1 MFKIKKV
8 HIKRFRSIVDL
19 KLEIDQNNNFI
30 SICGE
35 NNAGKTNTFRAINI
49 FFNPYE
55 YDYKKDTPF
64 HKLEG
69 TRGGFVYPNIVIE
82 FNDENKTIIIERN
95 FNQNGY
101 SLSGQEISTNSVENE
116 LNTKQCEVY
125 LKKINFF
132 YIESINVSYPKL
144 INNLID
150 TVFEVA
156 FANTRFSGEKKAL
169 KEAYEKYT
177 EGLLEVLQRLSNEIN
192 PLFQEYKDNWQVE
205 FDLESDIKKFRDI
218 ITDDIEF
225 VINDSSNKHIESKG
239 SGLQRLAYI
248 LLHFKI
254 IEKLKNTILLID
266 EPDIF
271 LHQSLQK
278 TLNSHMQTIKNK
290 SQIFVTTHSP
300 VFIDS
305 YTLNNVFLLELEI
318 TGKYYKRRNRNYN
331 ELKTKIVDISGI
343 NGDHK
348 IKQYLGIDN
357 KDFDL
362 LSKYNILVEG
372 ESDIKYLRELGRF
385 FKFNIPNFIPLGGAD
400 NAERTLQFYNN
411 FYNEMDTKPNIIL
424 LLDND
429 YKGREI
435 YAKINKKLSQYPNL
449 NLKVQYVPNFLGNKE
464 ELKDKN
470 NEIEDF
476 IYPEIIVELV
486 NKILQKKSMT
496 KIGSRQIAE
505 KISKPAFRNSGILQ
519 LIDNEKNEKNQETGH
534 TISMS
539 SENVKKSMSNL
550 FNIEGSAKFIKLIEE
565 GNLQYPEVKEYV
577 KKLCEEW

>member
-1 MFKIKKV
+1 MIKIKKL
-8 HIKRFRSIVDL
+8 HIKRFRSIMDL
-19 KLEIDQNNNFI
+19 KLEIDQDNNFI
-30 SICGE
+30 TVCGE
-35 NNAGKTNTFRAINI
+35 NNAGKTNTFRAMNI
-49 FFNPYE
+49 FFNPSE
-55 YDYKKDTPF
+55 YNYKKDTPF

-69 TRGGFVYPNIVIE
+69 TQGGSVYPNIIVE
-82 FNDENKTIIIERN
+82 FEEGSKTTIIERN
-95 FNQNGY
+95 FEKNEF
-101 SLSGQEISTNSVENE
+101 SLLGKEVSSDSSEKQ
-116 LNTKQCEVY
+116 LDTKQCEVF
-125 LKKINFF
+125 LKKVNFF

-156 FANTRFSGEKKAL
+156 FAKTRFSGGKKAL

-177 EGLLEVLQRLSNEIN
+177 EGLLEVLQTLSNEIN

-205 FDLESDIKKFRDI
+205 FNLESDIKKFRDI

-278 TLNSHMQTIKNK
+278 TLNSHMQIVKEK

-305 YTLNNVFLLELEI
+305 YTLNNVFLLDLEI
-318 TGKYYKRRNRNYN
+318 TEKYYKRRNRDYN
-331 ELKTKIVDISGI
+331 ELKTKLVDISGI

-348 IKQYLGIDN
+348 IKRYLGLDN

-372 ESDIKYLRELGRF
+372 ESDIKYLTELAKF

-400 NAERTLQFYNN
+400 SAERTLQFYNN
-411 FYNEMDTKPNIIL
+411 FYHGIDFKPNIIL

-429 YKGREI
+429 SKGREI
-435 YAKINKKLSQYPNL
+435 FGKVNKKLQQYPNL
-449 NLKVQYVPNFLGNKE
+449 RINVEYVPNFLGNATE
-464 ELKDKN
+464 SKDKN

-476 IYPEIIVELV
+476 VYPEIIIELV

-496 KIGSRQIAE
+496 KINSKQIAT
-505 KISKPAFRNSGILQ
+505 KISKPAFTNSGILQ

-534 TISMS
+534 MISIS

-550 FNIEGSAKFIKLIEE
+550 FNIEGSSKFIKLVEE
-565 GNLQYPEVKEYV
+565 GNIQYPEVKRYI